1 MPLDIPITDE
11 HVSRL
16 RMAAASGRNPRR
28 DVALIRFAAE
38 TGARP
43 VELAALTW
51 RAFVDAAGSL
61 TGRARWQTAKG
72 GKVRD
77 VGLSEPAQQAIAT
90 LYARVAGKAPVD
102 SPVFLSERRGA
113 FKAQS
118 MRALLRAIAAKA
130 GLTASGYSLR
140 HLAFDAVARVVV
152 EHGGTARDLTAFS
165 GHASVASVGAYLD
178 KHAEVQ
184 ARIEEAQA
192 RRAAAF

>member
-1 MPLDIPITDE
+1 MPLATSITNE

-16 RMAAASGRNPRR
+16 LMAAASARNPRR
-28 DVALIRFAAE
+28 DVALVRFAAE

-43 VELAALTW
+43 VELASLTW

-77 VGLSEPAQQAIAT
+77 VGLSEPLQQAIAT

-118 MRALLRAIAAKA
+118 MRAHLKAIATRA
-130 GLTASGYSLR
+130 GLNASGYSLR
-140 HLAFDAVARVVV
+140 HMAFDAEARAVA
-152 EHGGTARDLTAFS
+152 ESGGTGATLLAFTGHKSLT
-165 GHASVASVGAYLD
+165 SVQHYLD
-178 KHAEVQ
+178 VHDAAVAACDT
-184 ARIEEAQA
+184 ARAK
-192 RRAAAF
+192 RVAAY